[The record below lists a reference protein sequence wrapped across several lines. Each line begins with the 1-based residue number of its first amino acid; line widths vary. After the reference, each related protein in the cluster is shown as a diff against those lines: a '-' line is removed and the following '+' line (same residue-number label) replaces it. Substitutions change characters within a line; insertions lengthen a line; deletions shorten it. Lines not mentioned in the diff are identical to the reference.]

1 MKVFDVFDPDLNV
14 HQPFLLEASAGTGKT
29 FSIENIV
36 VRAILDEPKDG
47 KGPLS
52 IKDILVV
59 TFTKAAAK
67 ELKSR
72 ILANLQKTADHLQK
86 SGDSPENLQKIK
98 KALIEFDLAN
108 ISTIHSFCYR
118 ALAENATVYR
128 MNKNPEDLAAD
139 KVWKVLER
147 HFHTRLTNEFYTPT
161 QLNILLKPYQ
171 NGITGLSRE
180 LIKTIGRGIG
190 FAKMQDNNFHLD
202 QLKTSLAK
210 LKLETFEN
218 HAFSYKGLCKGTS
231 KTLNPEYLKALSD
244 LIQDFSFSEDLYT
257 IFSLFSSQ
265 NLKVKAKP
273 PEEII
278 TYFDE
283 IHRAF
288 VPSLYAL
295 GHFDPLLAR
304 LSSECQAAL
313 HEEFEES
320 ETGDYSFLLLKME
333 RLIAQDEEFRKR
345 LKKRYRM
352 AIIDEF
358 QDTDPLQWKIFKS
371 LFSDGNFPFILVGDP
386 KQSIYAFR
394 SADIYTYLNA
404 AGTISSDSQFLLSTN
419 YRSTPE
425 LISALN
431 HLFNAENAPGWIALP
446 YLEKDLPYIPVQAPE
461 AKMLSETAAPAL
473 EFLYVESDLKL
484 QEIEELYLFPKFL
497 KEVQEIQKKRG
508 IPLSQIAFLVRDH
521 MQSDRLL
528 QFFQSKNLPAVQM
541 RALKLEKAVILS
553 DLIHLL
559 RAIGS
564 PRRLNFVQIALGTRF
579 FNWTPSDLEQLKD
592 QDHLSKI
599 LLHFNQWYQILKRDG
614 IAIALETVLSTHFAK
629 DSSIQEALIESFE
642 GLKRFHELRQLMEW
656 LSNREATEKLSLNAL
671 IEELE
676 SILSVDHPQQEHMK
690 MRPLVEK
697 EAVQILTLHL
707 SKGLEFEVV
716 FALGIVN
723 RPPIDKGLILV
734 REVVRE
740 EENMVLKAVQDDD
753 PAYLDF
759 LEENDAEKS
768 RQLYVALT
776 RAKSKL
782 YIPCIEGWKTPSLG
796 GASPLELW
804 FARLGGPMGSW
815 KDLYARLSCPRL
827 PFLETL
833 ATGSPYMTIEKL
845 VPQSCEPFLSQ
856 VALPELIAPYSIAL
870 DFPKLFTLSFSSL
883 AKAYTKE
890 RPVPPPHDFNCH
902 SKTPYTLPAGA
913 YTGELLH
920 EILEELPFSLVR
932 QARNP
937 SDLKNFIHRYTSKTP
952 FESWE
957 DVLSEMIFQAFKTPI
972 KDLGILLE
980 DLTEDQTFREMEFLY
995 PAELANHLPECRHTK
1010 GQVTGMI
1017 DLFFKLNGKFYLL
1030 DWKSNWLGPDPMS
1043 YTPQHLKTAME
1054 DNRYDLQAGL
1064 YERALKEYLAKV
1076 TEEPFE
1082 TIFGGTIYVFL
1093 RAKEGVLTC

>member
-1 MKVFDVFDPDLNV
+1 MKVFDVFDPDFNV

-36 VRAILDEPKDG
+36 VRAILDEPNDG

-67 ELKSR
+67 ELKNR
-72 ILANLQKTADHLQK
+72 ILSNLQRTADQLQK
-86 SGDSPENLQKIK
+86 SGESPESLQKIK

-139 KVWKVLER
+139 KIWKVLER
-147 HFHTRLTNEFYTPT
+147 HFHTRLTHEFYTPT
-161 QLNILLKPYQ
+161 QLNILLKSYQ
-171 NGITGLSRE
+171 NGITGLSRD
-180 LIKTIGRGIG
+180 LIQTIGRGIG
-190 FAKMQDNNFHLD
+190 FAKTENNNFHLD
-202 QLKTSLAK
+202 QLKASLPK

-218 HAFSYKGLCKGTS
+218 YAFSYKGLCKVGA
-231 KTLNPEYLKALSD
+231 KTLNPEYLIALSD
-244 LIQDFSFSEDLYT
+244 FIEHATLSEDLYT
-257 IFSLFSSQ
+257 IFSLFSSN

-278 TYFDE
+278 AYFDE
-283 IHRAF
+283 VHQIF
-288 VPSLYAL
+288 VPPLYAL
-295 GHFDPLLAR
+295 SHFDPLFAR
-304 LSSECQAAL
+304 LSAECQAAL
-313 HEEFEES
+313 HQEFEET
-320 ETGDYSFLLLKME
+320 ETGDYSYLLLKME
-333 RLIAQDEEFRKR
+333 RLIREDEEFRKR
-345 LKKRYRM
+345 LQTRYRM

-358 QDTDPLQWKIFKS
+358 QDTDPLQWKIFKT
-371 LFSDGNFPFILVGDP
+371 LFSKSNFPFILVGDP

-404 AGTISSDSQFLLSTN
+404 ASTISKESQFLLSTN

-431 HLFNAENAPGWIALP
+431 HVFDAGHAPGWIALP
-446 YLEKDLPYIPVQAPE
+446 YLRKDLPYIPVKAPE
-461 AKMLSETAAPAL
+461 IKLLSENAAPAI
-473 EFLYVESDLKL
+473 EFLYVESEMKL
-484 QEIEELYLFPKFL
+484 QEIEEIFLFPKFL
-497 KEVQEIQKKRG
+497 KEVQKIQKERG
-508 IPLSQIAFLVRDH
+508 IPLSQFAFLVRDH

-553 DLIHLL
+553 DLIHLI
-559 RAIGS
+559 RALGA
-564 PRRLNFVQIALGTRF
+564 PRRLNYVQVALGTRF
-579 FNWTPSDLEQLKD
+579 FNWTSSDLEQLKD
-592 QDHLSKI
+592 HDQLSQI
-599 LLHFNQWYQILKRDG
+599 LLHFNQWHQILKSEG
-614 IAIALETVLSTHFAK
+614 ISIALETLLSTHFVK
-629 DSSIQEALIESFE
+629 DRSIQEALIESFE
-642 GLKRFHELRQLMEW
+642 GLKRYHELRQLMEW
-656 LSNREATEKLSLNAL
+656 LANREATEKISLNAL

-723 RPPIDKGLILV
+723 RPPLDKGLILV
-734 REVVRE
+734 REQ
-740 EENMVLKAVQDDD
+740 ENMVLKAVQGDDS
-753 PAYLDF
+753 AYLDF

-782 YIPCIEGWKTPSLG
+782 YIPCIEGWKQPSLG

-804 FARLGGPMGSW
+804 LARLNEQECSW
-815 KDLYARLSCPRL
+815 RDLYTRLLCKRL

-833 ATGSPYMTIEKL
+833 ASSSPHIAIERL
-845 VPQSCEPFLSQ
+845 ETQECSPFLSQ
-856 VALPELIAPYSIAL
+856 VALPELVAPFTVAL
-870 DFPKLFTLSFSSL
+870 DFPKLFTLSFSNL
-883 AKAYTKE
+883 AKSYTKE
-890 RPVPPPHDFNCH
+890 RLVAAPHDFNCQD
-902 SKTPYTLPAGA
+902 KTPYTLPAGA

-920 EILEELPFSLVR
+920 QILQELPFSLVR
-932 QARNP
+932 QAKTP
-937 SDLKNFIHRYTSKTP
+937 SDLKSFIHRYTARTP
-952 FESWE
+952 FEPWE
-957 DVLSEMIFQAFKTPI
+957 DVLSEMIYQAFKTPI
-972 KDLGILLE
+972 QDFGIVLE

-995 PAELANHLPECRHTK
+995 PAELANHLPECRNTK
-1010 GQVTGMI
+1010 GQVSGVI
-1017 DLFFKLNGKFYLL
+1017 DLFFQLNGKFYLL
-1030 DWKSNWLGPDPMS
+1030 DWKSNWLGPNKES
-1043 YTPQHLKTAME
+1043 YKPHHLKSAME
-1054 DNRYDLQAGL
+1054 DNRYDLQASL
-1064 YERALKEYLAKV
+1064 YKRALKGYLSQV
-1076 TEEPFE
+1076 TDQPFE

-1093 RAKEGVLTC
+1093 RANGEMLTC

>member
-36 VRAILDEPKDG
+36 VRAILDDPKDG

-86 SGDSPENLQKIK
+86 SGESPENLQKIK

-128 MNKNPEDLAAD
+128 MNKNPEDLSAD

-171 NGITGLSRE
+171 SGITGLSRD
-180 LIKTIGRGIG
+180 LIQTIGRGIG
-190 FAKMQDNNFHLD
+190 FAKTENNSFHLD
-202 QLKTSLAK
+202 HLKTNLAK
-210 LKLETFEN
+210 LQLETFEN
-218 HAFSYKGLCKGTS
+218 YAFSYKGLCKGTS
-231 KTLNPEYLKALSD
+231 KTLNPEYQRALSD
-244 LIQDFSFSEDLYT
+244 FIQHFSLSEELYT
-257 IFSLFSSQ
+257 IFSLFSSK

-278 TYFDE
+278 AFFDE
-283 IHRAF
+283 IYSTF

-295 GHFDPLLAR
+295 GHFDPLFTR
-304 LSSECQAAL
+304 LSAECQAAL
-313 HEEFEES
+313 HAEFEET

-333 RLIAQDEEFRKR
+333 RLIAQDQDFRKR

-371 LFSDGNFPFILVGDP
+371 LFSHGNFPFILVGDP

-431 HLFNAENAPGWIALP
+431 HLFHAEQAPGWIALP
-446 YLEKDLPYIPVQAPE
+446 YLKKNLPYIPVKAPE
-461 AKMLSETAAPAL
+461 TKLLSEAAVPAL

-497 KEVQEIQKKRG
+497 KEVQAIQKERG
-508 IPLSQIAFLVRDH
+508 IPLSQFAFLVRDH

-541 RALKLEKAVILS
+541 RALKLEKAIILP

-564 PRRLNFVQIALGTRF
+564 PRRLNYVQLALGTRF
-579 FNWTPSDLEQLKD
+579 FNWSTSDLEQLKD
-592 QDHLSKI
+592 QDYLSKI
-599 LLHFNQWYQILKRDG
+599 LLHFNQWHQILKRDG
-614 IAIALETVLSTHFAK
+614 IAIALETVLSTHFIK

-642 GLKRFHELRQLMEW
+642 GLKRYHELRQLMEW
-656 LSNREATEKLSLNAL
+656 LSNRESSEKLSLNAL

-723 RPPIDKGLILV
+723 RPPIDKGLVLV
-734 REVVRE
+734 REQD
-740 EENMVLKAVQDDD
+740 NMALKAVQEDD

-804 FARLGGPMGSW
+804 LARLHEPECSW
-815 KDLYARLSCPRL
+815 RDLYTRLGSPRFS
-827 PFLETL
+827 FLETL
-833 ATGSPYMTIEKL
+833 ANGSPHIAIEKL
-845 VPQSCEPFLSQ
+845 NPEGCAPFLSQ
-856 VALPELIAPYSIAL
+856 VALPELIAPYTIAL

-890 RPVPPPHDFNCH
+890 RLVTPPHDFNCMD
-902 SKTPYTLPAGA
+902 KTPYTLPAGA

-920 EILEELPFSLVR
+920 QILEEIPFSLIR
-932 QARNP
+932 MASKP
-937 SDLKNFIHRYTSKTP
+937 ADLRNFIHKFTAKTP
-952 FESWE
+952 FEAWE
-957 DVLSEMIFQAFKTPI
+957 DVLSLLIYQAFKTPI
-972 KDLGILLE
+972 YDLLLE
-980 DLTEDQTFREMEFLY
+980 DLMEEQTFREMEFLY
-995 PAELANHLPECRHTK
+995 PAELANHLPECRNTK
-1010 GQVTGMI
+1010 GQVTGVM
-1017 DLFFKLNGKFYLL
+1017 DLFFKLNGKYYLL
-1030 DWKSNWLGPDPMS
+1030 DWKSNWLES
-1043 YTPQHLKTAME
+1043 YEAHHLKAAIE
-1054 DNRYDLQAGL
+1054 ENRYDLQAAL
-1064 YERALKEYLAKV
+1064 YKRALQEYLSNV
-1076 TEEPFE
+1076 TDQPFE
-1082 TIFGGTIYVFL
+1082 EIYGGAIYYFL
-1093 RAKEGVLTC
+1093 RANAGVLLC

>member
-1 MKVFDVFDPDLNV
+1 MKVFDVFDPNLNV

-86 SGDSPENLQKIK
+86 SGESPENLQKIK

-118 ALAENATVYR
+118 ALSENATVYR

-147 HFHTRLTNEFYTPT
+147 HFHTRLSNEFYTPT

-180 LIKTIGRGIG
+180 LIRTIGRGIG
-190 FAKMQDNNFHLD
+190 FAKSQNNHFHLD
-202 QLKTSLAK
+202 QLKAGLPK
-210 LKLETFEN
+210 LKLETFETY
-218 HAFSYKGLCKGTS
+218 AFSYKGLCKASS
-231 KTLNPEYLKALSD
+231 KTLNPDYLKALSD
-244 LIQDFSFSEDLYT
+244 FIDNFILSEDLYT
-257 IFSLFSSQ
+257 IFSCFSSS

-278 TYFDE
+278 TYFE
-283 IHRAF
+283 EVHRTF

-313 HEEFEES
+313 HQEFEES
-320 ETGDYSFLLLKME
+320 ETGDYSYLLLKME
-333 RLIAQDEEFRKR
+333 RLIAQDEEFKKR

-371 LFSDGNFPFILVGDP
+371 LFSHGNFPFILVGDP

-431 HLFNAENAPGWIALP
+431 HLFNAKSAPGWIALP

-461 AKMLSETAAPAL
+461 TKLLSENAAPAL
-473 EFLYVESDLKL
+473 EFLYVDSDLKL

-497 KEVQEIQKKRG
+497 KEVQEIQRERG
-508 IPLSQIAFLVRDH
+508 IPLSQFAFLVRDH

-528 QFFQSKNLPAVQM
+528 QFFQGKNLPAVQM
-541 RALKLEKAVILS
+541 RALKLEKAIILS

-564 PRRLNFVQIALGTRF
+564 PRRLNYVQIALGTRF

-599 LLHFNQWYQILKRDG
+599 LLHFNKWHQILKRDG
-614 IAIALETVLSTHFAK
+614 IAIALESVLSTHFVK
-629 DSSIQEALIESFE
+629 DTSIQEALIESFE
-642 GLKRFHELRQLMEW
+642 GLKRYHELRQLMEW
-656 LSNREATEKLSLNAL
+656 LSNREATEKLSISAL

-734 REVVRE
+734 RE

-804 FARLGGPMGSW
+804 LARLGEAECSW
-815 KDLYARLSCPRL
+815 RDLYTRLSNPRL
-827 PFLETL
+827 SFLEALITR
-833 ATGSPYMTIEKL
+833 SPYMTIEKL
-845 VPQSCEPFLSQ
+845 VPQGCEPFLSQ
-856 VALPELIAPYSIAL
+856 VALPELVAPYTIAL

-890 RPVPPPHDFNCH
+890 RPVPPPHDFNCLN
-902 SKTPYTLPAGA
+902 KTSFTLPAGA

-920 EILEELPFSLVR
+920 KILEELPFSLVR
-932 QARNP
+932 LAKHP

-952 FESWE
+952 FEAWE
-957 DVLSEMIFQAFKTPI
+957 DVLADMVYSAFKTPI
-972 KDLGILLE
+972 QDLGILLE

-995 PAELANHLPECRHTK
+995 PAELANHLPECRNTK
-1010 GQVTGMI
+1010 GQITGVI

-1030 DWKSNWLGPDPMS
+1030 DWKSNWLGADAMS
-1043 YTPQHLKTAME
+1043 YKPHHLKSAME
-1054 DNRYDLQAGL
+1054 DNRYDLQASL
-1064 YERALKEYLAKV
+1064 YERALKEYLAQV
-1076 TEEPFE
+1076 TDEPFE
-1082 TIFGGTIYVFL
+1082 SLYGGTIYVFL